1 MCLKFHE
8 NDTLVQTGVIQGHSL
23 AHTVSIALNLLYDK
37 EEETTHVLYCGYLW
51 VCRVLI

>member
-23 AHTVSIALNLLYDK
+23 AHIVSIVLNLLYDEGEK
-37 EEETTHVLYCGYLW
+37 TMCIVHSVGFLCA
-51 VCRVLI
+51 